1 MGSEHTPSCLFFLS
15 LGQFRMSAIAERTAS
30 RRSTAMRRL
39 FARSQPWRDGVISF
53 LVVFGVWELAARL
66 LKIPTYILPPPSQI
80 WTDFLQRYPRM
91 LDAVATTTWEIVLGF
106 CLSVVVSIPLAV
118 LVSYSRSIERA
129 ILPIIVALQII
140 PKIAIAPLFII
151 WFGFGLAPKLLLVFL
166 LCFFPIVVS
175 ATAGLRSVPADILDL
190 ARSTGTTE
198 LLIFRKIRL
207 PHAMPSIFTGLKVA
221 ATLAT
226 TAAIVAEFVA
236 SDRGLGYM
244 LLEFNGNLETSMVF
258 ATVILLSFIGVILY
272 SIVEV
277 VERRVVSWHVS
288 QRSQAGSN
296 PLIGS

>member
-1 MGSEHTPSCLFFLS
+1 MV
-15 LGQFRMSAIAERTAS
+15 
-30 RRSTAMRRL
+30 
-39 FARSQPWRDGVISF
+39 D
-53 LVVFGVWELAARL
+53 AA
-66 LKIPTYILPPPSQI
+66 
-80 WTDFLQRYPRM
+80 
-91 LDAVATTTWEIVLGF
+91 ATTTWEIVLGF
-106 CLSVVVSIPLAV
+106 LLSILVSIPLAV
-118 LVSYSRSIERA
+118 LVSYSRPIERA

-272 SIVEV
+272 SVVEF
-277 VERRVVSWHVS
+277 VERRVVSWHIS

>member
-1 MGSEHTPSCLFFLS
+1 M
-15 LGQFRMSAIAERTAS
+15 AEGAPPTSTVTLPAKGGAGGL
-30 RRSTAMRRL
+30 RRFML
-39 FARSQPWRDGVISF
+39 RSQAARDGLISF
-53 LVVFGVWELAARL
+53 VVVFGVWEIAARL
-66 LKIPTYILPPPSQI
+66 FAIPAYILPPPTRI
-80 WTDFLQRYPRM
+80 WADFVPRAPRM
-91 LDAVATTTWEIVLGF
+91 MDAVATTAWEIILGF
-106 CLSVVVSIPLAV
+106 ALSVVVSIPLAV
-118 LVSYSRSIERA
+118 LVSYSRPIERA
-129 ILPIIVALQII
+129 LLPVIVALQII

-175 ATAGLRSVPADILDL
+175 ATAGLRSVPNDILDL

-198 LLIFRKIRL
+198 WLVFRKIRL

-244 LLEFNGNLETSMVF
+244 LLEFNGNLETGMVF
-258 ATVILLSFIGVILY
+258 ATVILLSIIGVALFFA
-272 SIVEV
+272 VEF

-288 QRSQAGSN
+288 QRNQAGSE
-296 PLIGS
+296 LIGS